1 MRKAAA
7 AAFFLQALIP
17 ALLRAQ
23 ISNIVVTN
31 AASFQA
37 GLPAPGSIGTIF
49 CTGLSVTGV
58 VSAPGAPLPLS
69 LSGITVT
76 VGGAPAPL
84 FAVAD
89 LGGYQQVNF
98 QVPLQFK
105 WDTATAGPTAVTTMI
120 VSQGTTTGTSVVPQV
135 VTMGAFFRV
144 GSTQYGLFQHS
155 ADYSLVTTSNPA
167 RVGETIIG
175 YGTGFDTP
183 NPPVPAGEAT
193 PMTPLYW
200 VPDNLDIGVNL
211 RRNGIYL
218 IEGSAGKRTDVDPQ
232 FMGLAPGMVGVYQ
245 VNFVVPSVAS
255 GINIVGAEIETCNP
269 QPFGNPCQQPGA
281 LVMTLG
287 PSVLLPV
294 Q

>member
-1 MRKAAA
+1 
-7 AAFFLQALIP
+7 
-17 ALLRAQ
+17 
-23 ISNIVVTN
+23 
-31 AASFQA
+31 
-37 GLPAPGSIGTIF
+37 
-49 CTGLSVTGV
+49 
-58 VSAPGAPLPLS
+58 
-69 LSGITVT
+69 
-76 VGGAPAPL
+76 
-84 FAVAD
+84 
-89 LGGYQQVNF
+89 
-98 QVPLQFK
+98 
-105 WDTATAGPTAVTTMI
+105 
-120 VSQGTTTGTSVVPQV
+120 
-135 VTMGAFFRV
+135 
-144 GSTQYGLFQHS
+144 
-155 ADYSLVTTSNPA
+155 
-167 RVGETIIG
+167 
-175 YGTGFDTP
+175 
-183 NPPVPAGEAT
+183 
-193 PMTPLYW
+193 MTPLYW